1 MIHFSCSLLCLRSV
15 PCDTNRPSFICKCIA
30 LMETAREAIEQFPK
44 GFAFVADQ
52 LRRNTSSV
60 IHHFAEG
67 YYQDSRKQQR
77 RFFGYAIQSAR
88 EAWTS
93 FDTAQAFGVAR
104 TNTIETGKALTLD
117 LVRMISK
124 FDGGP
129 GRQASETGYRPQ
141 AAGHRIEV
149 VRSQQGEGES

>member
-1 MIHFSCSLLCLRSV
+1 
-15 PCDTNRPSFICKCIA
+15 
-30 LMETAREAIEQFPK
+30 METAREAIEQFPK

-60 IHHFAEG
+60 IHNFAEG

-77 RFFGYAIQSAR
+77 RFFGSIQSAR

-104 TNTIETGKALTLD
+104 IQ
-117 LVRMISK
+117 S
-124 FDGGP
+124 
-129 GRQASETGYRPQ
+129 RP
-141 AAGHRIEV
+141 AKR
-149 VRSQQGEGES
+149 